1 MDVVGRDE
9 LTAESSAESNI
20 HLWIRRQCA
29 ILEQIQVQLSRS
41 VCGCRYAKRLGCRC
55 ITHAAKIDRGNLRLT
70 FTEAI

>member
-29 ILEQIQVQLSRS
+29 ILEQIQVQLS
-41 VCGCRYAKRLGCRC
+41 GCRYAKRLGCRC
-55 ITHAAKIDRGNLRLT
+55 ITQAAKIDRGNLRLT